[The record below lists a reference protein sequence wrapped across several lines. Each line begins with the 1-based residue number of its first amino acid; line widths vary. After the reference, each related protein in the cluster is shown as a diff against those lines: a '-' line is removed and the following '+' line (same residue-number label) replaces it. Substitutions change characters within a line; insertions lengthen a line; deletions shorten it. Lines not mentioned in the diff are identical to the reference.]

1 MKQDK
6 TGSTKTG
13 GMMKL
18 AILNNSGNV
27 GKSTIA
33 QLLLLPRISESVL
46 IRIESI
52 NDDGNPTGEKMT
64 ADDFDAAM
72 NKVFEVDDAII
83 DVGSSN
89 IEKFYE
95 KSSDEFAGSHIF
107 IDYYLIPVTP
117 EEKQQKDTVST
128 IITLLNMGV
137 DEGKIKL
144 IFNKVNKKKDFNQQF
159 DTILNSCPVE
169 IQNKPVIYNSEL
181 FNTLQK
187 AGLTYEKV
195 SQDTRDFDALIK
207 ASTDKKEQAELR
219 FHYLYRM
226 AYNSFNKNLDEA
238 FIALNL
244 E

>member
-1 MKQDK
+1 MKI
-6 TGSTKTG
+6 
-13 GMMKL
+13 

-33 QLLLLPRISESVL
+33 QLLLLPRLEGSVL

-52 NDDGNPTGEKMT
+52 NNDGNPTGEKLS
-64 ADDFDAAM
+64 ADNFDVAL
-72 NKVFEVDDAII
+72 NKMFESDNAII

-89 IEKFYE
+89 IEMFYE
-95 KSSDEFAGSHIF
+95 KSSYEFAGSHIF
-107 IDYYLIPVTP
+107 IDAYLVPVTP
-117 EEKQQKDTVST
+117 EEKQQKDTLST
-128 IITLLNMGV
+128 IETLLNMGV
-137 DEGKIKL
+137 DEEKIFI
-144 IFNKVNKKKDFNQQF
+144 IFNKVNKKRDFNQQF
-159 DTILNSCPVE
+159 STLLSDCPLSFDKKS
-169 IQNKPVIYNSEL
+169 IIFNTDL

-195 SQDTRDFDALIK
+195 SQDTRDFDELIK
-207 ASTDKKEQAELR
+207 SSTDKKEQAELR